1 VATRGKIF
9 VPALVLLMAA
19 DIAFAQ
25 QAPSVTI
32 ELRAIDPA
40 AASVVPLD
48 RAIHGHIAYTTD
60 APVRFVLTGYR
71 NGQPVKGTNSGS
83 PTYAPGSGETSAWFS
98 FHEPQWIDEI
108 RAEAT
113 ATDGWG
119 TVIAHASIMR
129 SIEWRAGA
137 AAPAEAAWVDPLR
150 RAPKDIIERPP
161 QEESFFDWILLSI
174 VQLVFLVVPFSV
186 ALQFYAWRKLQGR
199 PKQLA
204 RISGYLMAALWLF
217 VIVTAMAGSNLSPI
231 WLVFLSPVF
240 VAYLAMLIRWSRRT
254 AGETIGKTSLP

>member
-1 VATRGKIF
+1 MAVCTRMVLSALALLVAAG
-9 VPALVLLMAA
+9 M
-19 DIAFAQ
+19 AFAQ
-25 QAPSVTI
+25 ETPSVTV
-32 ELRAIDPA
+32 ELRAVDPA
-40 AASVVPLD
+40 AASVVPLK

-98 FHEPQWIDEI
+98 FDEPQWIDEI

-119 TVIAHASIMR
+119 TVIAHASILR

-137 AAPAEAAWVDPLR
+137 AAPAEAAWVETLR
-150 RAPKDIIERPP
+150 QAPKDIIERPP
-161 QEESFFDWILLSI
+161 QEDTFFDWILLSI
-174 VQLVFLVVPFSV
+174 VQLAFLIVPFSV
-186 ALQFYAWRKLQGR
+186 ALQIYAWRKLEGR

-231 WLVFLSPVF
+231 WLVFLSPFF
-240 VAYLAMLIRWSRRT
+240 VAYLAVLIRWSRRE
-254 AGETIGKTSLP
+254 ASLA

>member
-1 VATRGKIF
+1 MALRTRMFLSALALLVAAG
-9 VPALVLLMAA
+9 M
-19 DIAFAQ
+19 AFAQ
-25 QAPSVTI
+25 ETPSVTI
-32 ELRAIDPA
+32 ELRQVDPA
-40 AASVVPLD
+40 AASVVPLN
-48 RAIHGHIAYTTD
+48 RAIHGHISYTTD

-119 TVIAHASIMR
+119 TVIAHDSIVR

-137 AAPAEAAWVDPLR
+137 AATAEAAWVETLR
-150 RAPKDIIERPP
+150 QAPKDIVQRPP
-161 QEESFFDWILLSI
+161 QEESFFDWIVLAI
-174 VQLVFLVVPFSV
+174 VQLAFLIVPFSV
-186 ALQFYAWRKLQGR
+186 ALQIYAWRKLEGR
-199 PKQLA
+199 PQQLA
-204 RISGYLMAALWLF
+204 RISGCLMAALWLF

-231 WLVFLSPVF
+231 WLVFLSPFFVF
-240 VAYLAMLIRWSRRT
+240 YLAILIRWSRRT
-254 AGETIGKTSLP
+254 AAA